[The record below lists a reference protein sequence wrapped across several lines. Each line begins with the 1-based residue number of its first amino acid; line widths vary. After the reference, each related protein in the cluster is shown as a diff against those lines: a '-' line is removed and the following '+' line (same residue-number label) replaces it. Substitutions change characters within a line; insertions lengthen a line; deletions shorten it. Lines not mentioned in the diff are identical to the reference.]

1 MTNRY
6 NGTKT
11 HRRWGWRTAGHL
23 CGAARP
29 GTALAAMAVV
39 ALTAAAC
46 GSSSNTAS
54 TTSTTAGGT
63 GTPPASTTVHTAST
77 GSGRVLVNSEGMTL
91 YTLTN
96 AGHPVSCSGACA
108 GVWPPVVL
116 PAGQTTPT
124 GGQGVSG
131 LGTISVNGVKQ
142 VTHLG
147 LPLYTYV
154 GDTAA
159 GEVKGDG
166 LNTFGGIWHVVKT
179 GVSTGAGGTTTSI
192 GTHNGY

>member
-1 MTNRY
+1 
-6 NGTKT
+6 
-11 HRRWGWRTAGHL
+11 
-23 CGAARP
+23 
-29 GTALAAMAVV
+29 MAVV

-46 GSSSNTAS
+46 GSSSNTAA
-54 TTSTTAGGT
+54 TTSTTAGGA
-63 GTPPASTTVHTAST
+63 GTPPASTTVRTAST
-77 GSGRVLVNSEGMTL
+77 KLGTILVNSAGMTL
-91 YTLTN
+91 YTLINT
-96 AGHPVSCSGACA
+96 GHPVSCTGACA
-108 GVWPPVVL
+108 GVWPPAVL
-116 PAGQTTPT
+116 PAGQATPT

-131 LGTISVNGVKQ
+131 LGTISVNGVKL

-179 GVSTGAGGTTTSI
+179 GVSAGAGGATTPT

>member
-1 MTNRY
+1 
-6 NGTKT
+6 
-11 HRRWGWRTAGHL
+11 
-23 CGAARP
+23 
-29 GTALAAMAVV
+29 MAVV

-46 GSSSNTAS
+46 GSSPNTAA
-54 TTSTTAGGT
+54 TTSTTAGGA
-63 GTPPASTTVHTAST
+63 GTPPASPTVRTASNKLGT
-77 GSGRVLVNSEGMTL
+77 ILVNNVGMTL
-91 YTLTN
+91 YTFVN
-96 AGHPVSCSGACA
+96 AGHPVSCTGACA
-108 GVWPPVVL
+108 GVWPPAVL
-116 PAGQTTPT
+116 PVGQTTPT

-131 LGTISVNGVKQ
+131 LGTVSVNGVKQ

-179 GVSTGAGGTTTSI
+179 GVSAGAGGATTST